1 MLSLAFENEF
11 AVIQNVSMQPNVDF
25 HFLLCFCL
33 KSNVI
38 IFHLKRDWGI
48 CSHTSFIWD
57 VKSSPQ
63 TICYISSIPA
73 PLIPS

>member
-25 HFLLCFCL
+25 HSLLCFCL

-38 IFHLKRDWGI
+38 IFHLKRD
-48 CSHTSFIWD
+48 
-57 VKSSPQ
+57 
-63 TICYISSIPA
+63 
-73 PLIPS
+73 